1 MPRKCKVMGPA
12 KGITIETM
20 RDVLFKIDHIKKL
33 ISRQAA
39 QNSQTSKLFNV
50 PQFTL
55 SEEDVE
61 FATKSLSTANFN
73 LFFFFF
79 FFSYTFLHK
88 LHHLFLVFIT
98 RPPCETFLLVF

>member
-73 LFFFFF
+73 LFFFLFF
-79 FFSYTFLHK
+79 FLH
-88 LHHLFLVFIT
+88 FFT
-98 RPPCETFLLVF
+98 